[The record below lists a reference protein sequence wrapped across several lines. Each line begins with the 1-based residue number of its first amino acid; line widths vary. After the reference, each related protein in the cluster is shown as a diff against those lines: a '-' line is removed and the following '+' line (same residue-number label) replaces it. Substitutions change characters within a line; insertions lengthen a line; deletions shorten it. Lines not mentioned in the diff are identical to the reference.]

1 MSILSCP
8 LSFNL
13 MGKEGIKRSLFV
25 LMALT
30 LLLATAPPILGQ
42 AGEAGFKVVDFQG
55 SHPLSGAR
63 VVAVN
68 TVDPS
73 ERLEATADQSG
84 FVRIEG
90 IKADANYTV
99 EVYWRSPSYKQ
110 ESELV
115 FKRGL
120 RGSDILEIGEVRVN
134 VFTVKL
140 VALDG
145 SGGPLDWISG
155 VEEGERQ
162 MGIILDGVD
171 LEDLEVP
178 LAATADLV
186 PQGEHELKVIWDGY
200 TVYDGSIYVGLEDL
214 TGYIPGLDDPERYR
228 ENLERLRIAVKTK
241 TAGLTIQIYYPDGRR
256 VEEAGVDII
265 DVNGVIKKIGFGVR
279 AIKGADTWGD
289 LPTTTK
295 FKVILYW
302 HYSQPPEK
310 LAEVTCVPG
319 AEPCEIR
326 LRPEQGP
333 FYTVRVRARYPYG
346 GPRRGRS

>member
-1 MSILSCP
+1 
-8 LSFNL
+8 
-13 MGKEGIKRSLFV
+13 

-73 ERLEATADQSG
+73 ERLKATADQSG

-99 EVYWRSPSYKQ
+99 EIYWRSPSYKQ

-115 FKRGL
+115 FKREL

-145 SGGPLDWISG
+145 SGGPLDVISG

-171 LEDLEVP
+171 LE
-178 LAATADLV
+178 
-186 PQGEHELKVIWDGY
+186 K
-200 TVYDGSIYVGLEDL
+200 
-214 TGYIPGLDDPERYR
+214 PGGAPGR
-228 ENLERLRIAVKTK
+228 
-241 TAGLTIQIYYPDGRR
+241 DGRPSSP
-256 VEEAGVDII
+256 G
-265 DVNGVIKKIGFGVR
+265 R
-279 AIKGADTWGD
+279 A
-289 LPTTTK
+289 
-295 FKVILYW
+295 
-302 HYSQPPEK
+302 
-310 LAEVTCVPG
+310 
-319 AEPCEIR
+319 
-326 LRPEQGP
+326 
-333 FYTVRVRARYPYG
+333 
-346 GPRRGRS
+346 